1 MATEAYFRIPEEF
14 RREEHRLEET
24 LKKVALIFAGAG
36 SIVSKSGIASEG
48 DSNDKMKL
56 EGSSMMYQRDSGY
69 KYQVGSSNDLKMDVV
84 DKSRGIYLIAYRYG
98 KDEQMQNMSRG
109 ICEILRLDY
118 MYNTSFELKIQNEVH
133 PLIQEQAEKD
143 GLTVYRA
150 QDEIYKS
157 SREFIKDA
165 LYEHKIFE
173 KDLTKVENQDI
184 IVKSIISRIKG

>member
-1 MATEAYFRIPEEF
+1 MATESYFRIPEEF
-14 RREEHRLEET
+14 RREEHRLEDT

-48 DSNDKMKL
+48 DSNDKMRL

-118 MYNTSFELKIQNEVH
+118 MYNTNFELKIQNEVH
-133 PLIQEQAEKD
+133 PLIQDQAEKD

>member
-1 MATEAYFRIPEEF
+1 
-14 RREEHRLEET
+14 
-24 LKKVALIFAGAG
+24 
-36 SIVSKSGIASEG
+36 
-48 DSNDKMKL
+48 
-56 EGSSMMYQRDSGY
+56 
-69 KYQVGSSNDLKMDVV
+69 
-84 DKSRGIYLIAYRYG
+84 
-98 KDEQMQNMSRG
+98 
-109 ICEILRLDY
+109 
-118 MYNTSFELKIQNEVH
+118 MYNTNFELKIQNEVH
-133 PLIQEQAEKD
+133 PLIQDQAEKD